1 VFDGETWM
9 LAQELPEGFPLV
21 GGGII
26 QQHNDRATQV
36 PQQLTQKHTDLFLG
50 DVVVKEQIVKT
61 QAMSPRAQ
69 LNSRN
74 DRDFVPTSLAMTLEG
89 SAAPGCP
96 SLGHQ
101 GSQQKA
107 RFVRKN

>member
-1 VFDGETWM
+1 MFDGETWM

-69 LNSRN
+69 RNSRN
-74 DRDFVPTSLAMTLEG
+74 DRILSRRPW
-89 SAAPGCP
+89 
-96 SLGHQ
+96 
-101 GSQQKA
+101 
-107 RFVRKN
+107 R

>member
-1 VFDGETWM
+1 MGPTVGQLSLGQRPDSFIGVEFGGIGGKVLDGETWM

-50 DVVVKEQIVKT
+50 DVVVKE
-61 QAMSPRAQ
+61 
-69 LNSRN
+69 
-74 DRDFVPTSLAMTLEG
+74 
-89 SAAPGCP
+89 
-96 SLGHQ
+96 
-101 GSQQKA
+101 
-107 RFVRKN
+107 

>member
-1 VFDGETWM
+1 LSLGQRPDSFIGVEFRGIGGKVFDGETWM

-50 DVVVKEQIVKT
+50 DVVVKE
-61 QAMSPRAQ
+61 
-69 LNSRN
+69 
-74 DRDFVPTSLAMTLEG
+74 
-89 SAAPGCP
+89 
-96 SLGHQ
+96 
-101 GSQQKA
+101 
-107 RFVRKN
+107 